1 MKEGIYSNE
10 GYFEAKLQIR
20 PADKKI
26 IDYVLDAISKRKNVF
41 IAKEVKL
48 KTGIDLYLT
57 SYRFAVSIARDL
69 KRRFGGEINISRQLF
84 TQHYLTSKLVYRI
97 TVLYRVKK
105 QSL

>member
-26 IDYVLDAISKRKNVF
+26 IDYALSEITKRKNVF

-48 KTGIDLYLT
+48 KTGIDFYIT
-57 SYRFAVSIARDL
+57 SYRFAVSLARNM
-69 KRRFGGEINISRQLF
+69 KRKFGGEIKISRQLY

-105 QSL
+105 QPL